1 MPRHVTVD
9 PTALRAAGAGSGVL
23 AGLLTAL
30 NLADPT
36 GLLAPSAVETA
47 LTVAAF
53 VGGSYLLRRG
63 FLATWGV
70 LVLAAVA
77 GRFLGTVP
85 QGEGPLTTA
94 WSAGFTGVYLG
105 LLCWPAAIPAWI
117 VTRGARRPAAERV
130 PGHPV
135 ISRPGPSVTEPMPGS
150 RPVAEPALSPG
161 VPARKAGRRA
171 WGRPVPEFTLM
182 AAFAAIAGLLVLGH
196 EWWTHSPVGYAFGG
210 GWWFFAPTPDAGVVG
225 GLAGLAVFL
234 AVVHFASARLLAGP
248 GRFIGC
254 WLACVCGGLFL
265 GFAQSVTAL
274 FGYGPADAVTTDL
287 WPLYSL
293 VIRLAVGASYGAVIG
308 LFAAT
313 ATILLPG
320 RKDGPR
326 PLTGSLPRVSVALAL
341 ALSLASALSPEA
353 AALSAAQV
361 ITDDQGRQVLLRGV
375 GVNQLVDY
383 WSGDA
388 TKETVRPL
396 TEDDFE
402 QMAAMGFSTVRLAV
416 SWSLLEP
423 EPGTLDPGYVAR
435 IRQAVEQAAAHDM
448 VTVLDLH
455 QDAWGRGVVAPM
467 GTTCPAGT
475 TPLTGGDGA
484 PGWATPF
491 DGSKRCAFLSKELAP
506 VVSRAFDDFY
516 ADRDGIQT
524 RLVATW
530 GRLAREFARSA
541 DVAGFD
547 LLNNPGLGETPPLT
561 SSAALG
567 RFYARAV
574 AAIRDAERTAGGLR
588 HLIFFEPGPLWSPWT
603 GFADDPRLV
612 FAVKP
617 DDLPIDPA
625 RAVALAAR
633 MAGRYGTPLW
643 TNAWGGGRLN
653 AYAEAEDGAM
663 IGGAFWVWKQ
673 SCGDP
678 QLFGTDPATAGNL
691 MAVDCATGEEIA
703 PSPSVT
709 KVVSRAYPRVVPGR
723 LTSLYSD
730 PERRHLRLT
739 GTGGTGRCDLDVW
752 APGAA
757 RPAVTTSGVAT
768 VAFREVPG
776 GWRISGCP
784 AGDFALELR

>member
-1 MPRHVTVD
+1 MPRHIPRRITVN
-9 PTALRAAGAGSGVL
+9 PTALRAAGAGSALL
-23 AGLLTAL
+23 AGLLWVF
-30 NLADPT
+30 NLVDFT
-36 GLLAPSAVETA
+36 GLLAPDLPESA

-53 VGGSYLLRRG
+53 FGGSYLLRRG

-70 LVLAAVA
+70 LALAAMT

-85 QGEGPLTTA
+85 LGEGPLTTA
-94 WSAGFTGVYLG
+94 WATGFTGIYLG
-105 LLCWPAAIPAWI
+105 VLCWPAAIPGWI
-117 VTRGARRPAAERV
+117 VTRGA
-130 PGHPV
+130 
-135 ISRPGPSVTEPMPGS
+135 
-150 RPVAEPALSPG
+150 
-161 VPARKAGRRA
+161 RRA

-182 AAFAAIAGLLVLGH
+182 AAFAAIGGLLALGH

-225 GLAGLAVFL
+225 GLMGLAVFL
-234 AVVHFASARLLAGP
+234 AVVHLASARLVREP
-248 GRFIGC
+248 GRFVGC

-265 GFAQSVTAL
+265 GIAQSLTAL
-274 FGYGPADAVTTDL
+274 FAYGPADAVTTDL
-287 WPLYSL
+287 WPVYSL

-313 ATILLPG
+313 ATILLPSGKRRDANG
-320 RKDGPR
+320 RR
-326 PLTGSLPRVSVALAL
+326 PAVARAASLLRRSTAPTLAPTLALAL
-341 ALSLASALSPEA
+341 ALALALGLSPEA
-353 AALSAAQV
+353 AALSGPV
-361 ITDDQGRQVLLRGV
+361 ITDAGGRQVLLRGV

-396 TEDDFE
+396 TDDDFR
-402 QMAAMGFSTVRLAV
+402 QMAAMGFSVVRLAV

-423 EPGTLDPGYVAR
+423 TPGALDTGYVAR
-435 IRQAVEQAAAHDM
+435 IRAAVDQAEDNDM
-448 VTVLDLH
+448 VTVIDLH

-467 GTTCPAGT
+467 GSTCPAGS
-475 TPLTGGDGA
+475 TPLTGGNGA

-491 DGSKRCAFLSKELAP
+491 DGSSRCAFLAKELAP
-506 VVSRAFDDFY
+506 VVTRAFTDFY
-516 ADRDGIQT
+516 ADRDGIQS

-530 GRLAREFARSA
+530 GRLAREFATSTA
-541 DVAGFD
+541 VAGFD
-547 LLNNPGLGETPPLT
+547 LLNSPGLGETPPLT

-574 AAIRDAERTAGGLR
+574 AAIRAAERAADGHP
-588 HLIFFEPGPLWSPWT
+588 HLIFFEPGPLWSPWP
-603 GFADDPRLV
+603 GFAADPRLV
-612 FAVKP
+612 LAVKP
-617 DDLPIDPA
+617 DDLPIDPE
-625 RAVALAAR
+625 RAVGLAAR

-643 TNAWGGGRLN
+643 TNAWGGGRLK
-653 AYAEAEDGAM
+653 AYARAEDSAI

-691 MAVDCATGEEIA
+691 MAVDCVTGAEIA
-703 PSPSVT
+703 PSPSVLN
-709 KVVSRAYPRVVPGR
+709 VVSRAYPRTVPGR
-723 LTSLYSD
+723 LTSVSSD

-752 APGAA
+752 APGAT
-757 RPAVTTSGVAT
+757 RPAVTASGMSS